1 MMNLEKFYKLEEPLQ
16 DAILAEKT
24 ALTVYNL
31 GEQNGLDEDGIGV
44 IGELTRRVLMRELA
58 IKDFATEVE
67 LKTGLSMEKALA
79 VAEIIERDVFTPVK
93 IYIMRKEEPQ
103 EIIKKEETD
112 TFVKHKDIF
121 DDNL

>member
-24 ALTVYNL
+24 AVIVYDL
-31 GEQNGLDEDGIGV
+31 GEQNGLDEDGIGKL
-44 IGELTRRVLMRELA
+44 GELTRMVLMRELPM
-58 IKDFATEVE
+58 KNFSTEIE
-67 LKTGLSMEKALA
+67 IKTGLSMEKAMA
-79 VAEIIERDVFTPVK
+79 ISEIIERDVFTPVK

-103 EIIKKEETD
+103 DVVKIEETN
-112 TFVKHKDIF
+112 TFVKQKDIF